1 LELSSWFAEY
11 NQLVFMIIC
20 AVAMVYWVKQLKI
33 FETMKKTKILQ
44 RTLSLNK
51 FPNPKPWDK
60 ENHIL

>member
-33 FETMKKTKILQ
+33 FEDNGEETTTALFQ
-44 RTLSLNK
+44 
-51 FPNPKPWDK
+51 
-60 ENHIL
+60 